1 MSYYLEIKEKIEH
14 LIDQSDYQ
22 QALDLVKT
30 ELSMPYIPQDFISDL
45 KNFEQIC
52 KAELN
57 EGVSSALSFD
67 VISDWL
73 FDVDPIKVE
82 TALIAL
88 NEVNLRNYVNEIEN
102 LLVHHPD
109 KLVNSMIL
117 LACMNQQIDY
127 DFKFN
132 KFGLDYEVNPL
143 YVEHPL
149 ESDGYLL
156 AKERLSDL
164 SFKEPS
170 LAELLSQLLV
180 QEVIVALPNS
190 YDELEGEMLAFSI
203 YRQGLILLNREL
215 EWYNFTVEHNLKEEN
230 CPTLFSTL

>member
-14 LIDQSDYQ
+14 LIEQSQYQ
-22 QALDLVKT
+22 QALDLVNT
-30 ELSMPYIPQDFISDL
+30 ELSMPYIPQEFLTDL

-52 KAELN
+52 KSELN
-57 EGVSSALSFD
+57 EGVSSAISFD

-82 TALIAL
+82 SALIAL